1 MKIKI
6 DYELERRD
14 GTVHHLTVA
23 GSVTTYPTQWPLGF
37 AVAKRF
43 WEEVTVDYAVEGD
56 SDEEFETTPCEDDEL
71 HTALSEAYRE
81 GGAQ

>member
-23 GSVTTYPTQWPLGF
+23 GSVTTYPTHWRSF
-37 AVAKRF
+37 AMAQCH
-43 WEEVTVDYAVEGD
+43 EEVTVDYAVEGD
-56 SDEEFETTPCEDDEL
+56 SDENFETTPCEDDEL
-71 HTALSEAYRE
+71 HAAIYEAYCE
-81 GGAQ
+81 GEGAHD